1 MYIYYFC
8 QSVQLPD
15 GFQASVTHIDT
26 VHCSSSLALTNIFHI
41 SSVKFNLLS
50 ISQLTKS
57 TNYDVTFSF
66 LNVYSRIRQ
75 QRRRLVGVVLEMVFL
90 DADLYFN
97 LSCLGHPSRSRFE
110 FIVENSPII
119 VANKDFISDICPCA
133 KQQSLSFFLKVHL
146 ILLINLN

>member
-66 LNVYSRIRQ
+66 LNLYFRIRQ
-75 QRRRLVGVVLEMVFL
+75 QRRRLVGVVLEMVFFIQMQIYIL
-90 DADLYFN
+90 I
-97 LSCLGHPSRSRFE
+97 CLTL
-110 FIVENSPII
+110 V
-119 VANKDFISDICPCA
+119 
-133 KQQSLSFFLKVHL
+133 
-146 ILLINLN
+146 ILLGLVLNSLLKILQLLLQIKILLAIYVRALNNSVFLFSQSTSCSSH